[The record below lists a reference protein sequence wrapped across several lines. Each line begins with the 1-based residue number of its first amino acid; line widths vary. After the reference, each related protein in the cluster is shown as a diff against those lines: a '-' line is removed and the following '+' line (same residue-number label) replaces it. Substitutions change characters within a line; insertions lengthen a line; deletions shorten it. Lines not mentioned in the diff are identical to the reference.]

1 MPTQPH
7 HLAAPPEA
15 MDDDPPIS
23 SVMTAHVVAITPDS
37 PLRTA
42 LRLMASSNV
51 RHLPVIEG
59 SRCLGLVVETDIVC
73 AVAIGGPPLIGPL
86 VRPVPM
92 VPVGGRRSLA
102 ARAVLAG
109 DVDAVVVT
117 DGDRLVG
124 IVTATDLVRS
134 LATGMHAEPTVP

>member
-1 MPTQPH
+1 MQNQSH
-7 HLAAPPEA
+7 HLAAPPETV
-15 MDDDPPIS
+15 DDDPPIS

-37 PLRTA
+37 PLHTA
-42 LRLMASSNV
+42 LRLMASSKV

-59 SRCLGLVVETDIVC
+59 SRCLGLVVETDLVR
-73 AVAIGGPPLIGPL
+73 AVAIGGPLLIGPL

-124 IVTATDLVRS
+124 IVTVTDLVRS
-134 LATGMHAEPTVP
+134 LATDVHAEPAVP

>member
-1 MPTQPH
+1 M
-7 HLAAPPEA
+7 L
-15 MDDDPPIS
+15 
-23 SVMTAHVVAITPDS
+23 
-37 PLRTA
+37 
-42 LRLMASSNV
+42 
-51 RHLPVIEG
+51 
-59 SRCLGLVVETDIVC
+59 
-73 AVAIGGPPLIGPL
+73 
-86 VRPVPM
+86 
-92 VPVGGRRSLA
+92 PVGGRRSLA